1 MIQLTFVVIKSPQ
14 LCELQLDNPLQ
25 LRTKEFAISEKN
37 RFYLIMNHIYFDKK
51 YGSEFV

>member
-25 LRTKEFAISEKN
+25 LRTKQFAISEKTVLSDN
-37 RFYLIMNHIYFDKK
+37 ESYLFGQKVWK
-51 YGSEFV
+51 